1 MSQNQKSTSRGYCE
15 AIFST
20 SPRSTAKQDIVPA
33 IKTRKNLYPPLSNEP
48 AKAVLTKS
56 QSTSKLTQCPL
67 QKVSSKLEIAE
78 ILGSPNKLSD
88 AEPCPKSTNPQ
99 QENTVSNVTSNDRNL
114 KTPVKRRFAG
124 GLSSDKTSAIQF
136 YTPKHTRVTNTPSA
150 DAKFNILPNA
160 RTPVKRYF
168 SDHALSQST
177 PDCFNAVHLE
187 TPSHK
192 IDDVVIGEQTMY
204 EGESSN
210 LTVGIR
216 IRPLTGKESNDPK
229 VTTVVQGNGQNVIVE
244 CESAHHTFMYD
255 HCFVSHDDPLTPGH
269 ASQEV
274 VFRNM
279 VLPLVQN
286 AFEGY
291 NVCLFAYGQTGSGKS
306 YSLMGTESAQLS
318 ATPFDERVGIIP
330 RFCQE
335 IFTRARDNPQVE
347 TTVEISYFE
356 IYNEKIHDLLA
367 NTNNASKKAPLKVRE
382 HPAFGPYVVDLSQHC
397 VQNYKDLQTWL
408 KVGNSQRAT
417 AATGMNEKS
426 SRSHSIFSIILTQA
440 HADNE
445 LDCKPLDANRRSKI
459 NLVDLAGSERLSQTS
474 ATGDRLREGVSI
486 NKSLLTLGKVISS
499 LTENTNNRK
508 QGFVPYRES
517 VLTWLLKESLGGNS
531 RTAMLGTVSPANI
544 HVEETLATLRY
555 ACQARAIVNRI
566 RINEDPHDRL
576 IRELKAEVLRLRG
589 VRKGYEKQFGVV
601 PYQLLDRIKSYAW
614 SPSHQFDKEV
624 VQKQKEID
632 KLKNQLKKTEEQLAV
647 TQMSPHEKF
656 QRAEERKSSELKYLR
671 RCGIAIEIDF
681 QERDKQPCLVNLAAD
696 PLLSGTL
703 LYLIPPGLVRIGKNS
718 GSETDNLDIM
728 LDGPLVRALHCS
740 IENNEGKLSL
750 TPEMGGDTYVNGQ
763 MVTGKVM
770 LRHGDRLVIGGNHY
784 FKVLNPYDESCNVK
798 LSTQA
803 IDFEFAHQEILRIQ
817 EEKLRAELE
826 ESKQKAIKE
835 LENAKREVELQLGSQ
850 KSKYEQKIKFL
861 DTTLKEQQHT
871 LEQIDHRKKELEL
884 ERELLSKEVE
894 INNKIKKMQLEQS
907 HARLTPYKSNFLQ
920 ELESILNEKAADI
933 ENALKTKLNGE
944 TITAGG
950 ISLHE
955 MQILVKEA
963 TQRCKEAGFDFE
975 FDQQQTVVENNLQPV
990 IRVRDKTIA
999 METLLPAT
1007 DFLNWIYRLRNCD
1020 DIQDSMKELWHS
1032 SYKWE
1037 SYETE
1042 VFEDSLNN
1050 SRISIN
1056 MTPVKKQLNKS
1067 IHLDKLMLETTL
1079 NDTSM
1084 MPDQQDVNACLT
1096 QIEVAAKTL
1105 NKLCRRYQNDTKPIV
1120 ESLAKMQDI
1129 IECLKNIF
1137 QSKDPSECEDVSAS
1151 SINSNNDTVID
1162 MLNDVKNLSR
1172 FHSKE
1177 TNECKEK
1184 DTVSVDSINNDID
1197 KLATKDNAEN
1207 CINNDIIDKLATK
1220 DNAENCSSHI
1230 SPKKSSMRNNML
1242 DTKDGN
1248 VQKNVRF
1255 TNKTEN

>member
-1 MSQNQKSTSRGYCE
+1 MSHHSLKSTSHGYCE

-20 SPRSTAKQDIVPA
+20 SPRNSNKENTSPV
-33 IKTRKNLYPPLSNEP
+33 IKTKKNLYPHDPPTS
-48 AKAVLTKS
+48 TKN
-56 QSTSKLTQCPL
+56 QSTNKKQCPL
-67 QKVSSKLEIAE
+67 QKVSSKLEVAE
-78 ILGSPNKLSD
+78 TLGPPRKSD
-88 AEPCPKSTNPQ
+88 IELCPKPTNLAK
-99 QENTVSNVTSNDRNL
+99 QESLAISNNATSKEKNL
-114 KTPVKRRFAG
+114 KTPIKSKFISG
-124 GLSSDKTSAIQF
+124 SSNDKTSVIQF
-136 YTPKHTRVTNTPSA
+136 YTPKHSRITNTSSA
-150 DAKFNILPNA
+150 NNKFNVLPA
-160 RTPVKRYF
+160 RTPMKRYF

-187 TPSHK
+187 TPSQK
-192 IDDVVIGEQTMY
+192 IDDIVVGEQTMY

-216 IRPLTGKESNDPK
+216 IRPLNAKELNDPK

-255 HCFVSHDDPLTPGH
+255 HCFVSHDDPLIPGH
-269 ASQEV
+269 ASQEI

-306 YSLMGTESAQLS
+306 YSLMGTETVQLN
-318 ATPFDERVGIIP
+318 TMPFDEKVGIIP

-335 IFTRARDNPQVE
+335 IFTQACDNTQVE

-367 NTNNASKKAPLKVRE
+367 NTNNGSRKAPLKVRE
-382 HPAFGPYVVDLSQHC
+382 HPVFGPYVVDLSQHC
-397 VQNYKDLQTWL
+397 VQNYKDLQAWL

-426 SRSHSIFSIILTQA
+426 SRSHSIFSIILTQTRL
-440 HADNE
+440 DNQ
-445 LDCKPLDANRRSKI
+445 LDCEPLDANRRSKI

-486 NKSLLTLGKVISS
+486 NKSLLTLGKVIAS

-589 VRKGYEKQFGVV
+589 VREGYEKQLGVI
-601 PYQLLDRIKSYAW
+601 PRRLLDCIE
-614 SPSHQFDKEV
+614 PIHQPDGEV
-624 VQKQKEID
+624 RKKQKEID
-632 KLKNQLKKTEEQLAV
+632 KLKDRLKKTEEQLAA
-647 TQMSPHEKF
+647 TQMSWREKF
-656 QRAEERKSSELKYLR
+656 ERAEEKKSSELKYLR

-696 PLLSGTL
+696 PMLSGTL

-718 GSETDNLDIM
+718 RPEATSKNLDII
-728 LDGPLVRALHCS
+728 LDGPLVRELHCS
-740 IENNEGKLSL
+740 IENNEGKLIL

-763 MVTGKVM
+763 IVTGKIV
-770 LRHGDRLVIGGNHY
+770 LKHGDRLVIGGNHY
-784 FKVLNPYDESCNVK
+784 FKVLNPYDEPCNVK

-850 KSKYEQKIKFL
+850 KSTYEQKIEVLGF
-861 DTTLKEQQHT
+861 TLEEQKHA
-871 LEQIDHRKKELEL
+871 LEQINRRKKELEL
-884 ERELLSKEVE
+884 EKELLVTEVE
-894 INNKIKKMQLEQS
+894 TNNKIKKIQLDQS
-907 HARLTPYKSNFLQ
+907 HARLSPYKSNFLQ
-920 ELESILNEKAADI
+920 ELENILNEKTADI
-933 ENALKTKLNGE
+933 ENVLKTKFNE
-944 TITAGG
+944 DVITAGG

-963 TQRCKEAGFDFE
+963 TQRCKEAGFNYE
-975 FDQQQTVVENNLQPV
+975 FDQQQTVLKKKLRPV
-990 IRVRDKTIA
+990 IRIRNKKLI
-999 METLLPAT
+999 METLWQPM
-1007 DFLNWIYRLRNCD
+1007 DFIDWIYRLRNCD
-1020 DIQDSMKELWHS
+1020 IEDSIKELQNFDCD
-1032 SYKWE
+1032 WE
-1037 SYETE
+1037 PYDETE
-1042 VFEDSLNN
+1042 IFEDSLNS

-1056 MTPVKKQLNKS
+1056 ITPVKRQLINES
-1067 IHLDKLMLETTL
+1067 VHQVSMDSSMLEATL
-1079 NDTSM
+1079 NQTSIIH
-1084 MPDQQDVNACLT
+1084 DQQEDVNACLT

-1105 NKLCRRYQNDTKPIV
+1105 NKLCHRSQNHDTKPIV
-1120 ESLAKMQDI
+1120 ESLTRLHDI
-1129 IECLKNIF
+1129 IESLKTIF
-1137 QSKDPSECEDVSAS
+1137 QSKDSSECEDISAS
-1151 SINSNNDTVID
+1151 SINSANNTVID
-1162 MLNDVKNLSR
+1162 MSNDIKNL
-1172 FHSKE
+1172 FNKDI
-1177 TNECKEK
+1177 NECKERSTNLI
-1184 DTVSVDSINNDID
+1184 DNTSNNNVNKLTIEDDI
-1197 KLATKDNAEN
+1197 EN
-1207 CINNDIIDKLATK
+1207 CLKRDM
-1220 DNAENCSSHI
+1220 
-1230 SPKKSSMRNNML
+1230 SPKKSNMKNNAVQ
-1242 DTKDGN
+1242 DTKAEN
-1248 VQKNVRF
+1248 TQKNVRF
-1255 TNKTEN
+1255 IDKTK